1 MDRTNPTLDLSIV
14 LPVCNEAG
22 SLSSLIPELTAALRQ
37 LRRSYEIIAV
47 DDGSSDDS
55 VAVLR
60 RLQEDEPCLRIIQF
74 RRNFGQTAAFTA
86 GFDYARGEIIVTMD
100 ADGQQDPADIPRLLE
115 VMEEGDYDLVSGW
128 RQDRKEP
135 YLTRKLPSKI
145 ANWLI
150 ANASDVHLH
159 DRGCSLKA
167 LRRDLVKQMHLYGEL
182 HRFIPEVASLI
193 GVHVAEVPV
202 SDRPRKAGKSKYGA
216 LSRTPRVI
224 LDLLTVSFLLSY
236 SNRPMQ
242 LFGTVGL
249 ASSGIGGLI
258 LIYLAGAKVINGLLY
273 GEEGF
278 RAFRIGTNPWTMLA
292 VLLTVLG
299 IQFLMMG
306 LLGEI
311 LTRTY
316 HEAQG
321 KPIYVV
327 RQVLEV
333 PQAPHVVGGMVT
345 ADPALHAVEGAV
357 TADPALHAA
366 EGAVTAGQAL
376 HAAKDAVTADPALH
390 AVEGAVTAD
399 PDVEQEHT

>member
-1 MDRTNPTLDLSIV
+1 MDKANPTLDLSIV
-14 LPVCNEAG
+14 IPVYNEAE
-22 SLSSLIPELTAALRQ
+22 SLPSLIPELTAVLQQ
-37 LRRSYEIIAV
+37 LGRSYEIIAV

-60 RLQEDEPCLRIIQF
+60 RSQQDEPKLRIVQF
-74 RRNFGQTAAFTA
+74 RRNFGQTAAFAA
-86 GFDYARGEIIVTMD
+86 GFDYARGAIIVTVD
-100 ADGQQDPADIPRLLE
+100 ADGQNDPADIPRLLE

-128 RQDRKEP
+128 RQNRKEP
-135 YLTRKLPSKI
+135 FLTRKLPSMI

-150 ANASDVHLH
+150 ANASDIHLH

-182 HRFIPEVASLI
+182 HRFIPEVAGLI
-193 GVHVAEVPV
+193 GVRVAEVPV
-202 SDRPRKAGKSKYGA
+202 NDRPRRAGKSKYGA
-216 LSRTPRVI
+216 LSRIPRVI
-224 LDLLTVSFLLSY
+224 LDLITISFLLSY

-242 LFGTVGL
+242 LFGTIGL
-249 ASSGIGGLI
+249 VSSGLGGLV
-258 LIYLAGAKVINGLLY
+258 LTYLAGAKVINGLLY
-273 GEEGF
+273 GEEAF

-299 IQFLMMG
+299 VQFLMMG

-321 KPIYVV
+321 KPIYAV

-333 PQAPHVVGGMVT
+333 PEQPDEAPHLDFGQRRFAHGG
-345 ADPALHAVEGAV
+345 
-357 TADPALHAA
+357 AA
-366 EGAVTAGQAL
+366 GEAMAAGV
-376 HAAKDAVTADPALH
+376 DAVDEA
-390 AVEGAVTAD
+390 
-399 PDVEQEHT
+399 

>member
-1 MDRTNPTLDLSIV
+1 MKREDVKMETTDPEVDLSIV
-14 LPVCNEAG
+14 LPVYNEAG
-22 SLSSLIPELTAALRQ
+22 SLPSLIPEVTAVLNK
-37 LRRSYEIIAV
+37 LGRSYEIVAV

-60 RLQEDEPCLRIIQF
+60 QLQEDEPHLRIVQF

-86 GFDYARGEIIVTMD
+86 GFDYARGGIIVTMD
-100 ADGQQDPADIPRLLE
+100 ADGQQNPADIPRLLE
-115 VMEEGDYDLVSGW
+115 VMEEGDYDLVNGW
-128 RQDRKEP
+128 RQNRKEP
-135 YLTRKLPSKI
+135 FLTRRLPSKV

-150 ANASDVHLH
+150 ANASDIHLH

-167 LRRDLVKQMHLYGEL
+167 LRRDLVKQMRLYGEL
-182 HRFIPEVASLI
+182 HRFIPEIASLI
-193 GVHVAEVPV
+193 GVRVAEVPV
-202 SDRPRKAGKSKYGA
+202 SDRPRKAGRSKYGA

-236 SNRPMQ
+236 SNSPMR
-242 LFGTVGL
+242 LFGTVGMV
-249 ASSGIGGLI
+249 SSGIGGLI
-258 LIYLAGAKVINGLLY
+258 LMYLAGAKVISGLLY
-273 GEEGF
+273 GEAGF

-321 KPIYVV
+321 KPIYTV
-327 RQVLEV
+327 RQIIE
-333 PQAPHVVGGMVT
+333 T
-345 ADPALHAVEGAV
+345 ARQE
-357 TADPALHAA
+357 
-366 EGAVTAGQAL
+366 
-376 HAAKDAVTADPALH
+376 
-390 AVEGAVTAD
+390 
-399 PDVEQEHT
+399 EQEHP

>member
-1 MDRTNPTLDLSIV
+1 MRKAQASLRFTHYLPPHFVSPVTNQMEPTKPTLDLSIV
-14 LPVCNEAG
+14 LPVYNESE
-22 SLSSLIPELTAALRQ
+22 SLPSLIPELTAVLRQ

-60 RLQEDEPCLRIIQF
+60 HLQENEPHLRIVQF
-74 RRNFGQTAAFTA
+74 RRNFGQTAAFAA
-86 GFDYARGEIIVTMD
+86 GFDYARGKIIITVD
-100 ADGQQDPADIPRLLE
+100 ADGQNDPADIPRLLDTLE
-115 VMEEGDYDLVSGW
+115 TGDYDLVSGW

-135 YLTRKLPSKI
+135 FLTRKLPSTI

-150 ANASDVHLH
+150 ASASDVHLH

-167 LRRDLVKQMHLYGEL
+167 MRRDLVKQMHLYGEL

-193 GVHVAEVPV
+193 GVRAAEVPV
-202 SDRPRKAGKSKYGA
+202 NDRPRKAGQSKYGA

-224 LDLLTVSFLLSY
+224 LDLITISFLISY

-249 ASSGIGGLI
+249 LSSGLGGLV
-258 LIYLAGAKVINGLLY
+258 LVYLAGSKVVNGLLY
-273 GEEGF
+273 GEEAF

-299 IQFLMMG
+299 VQFMMMG

-327 RQVLEV
+327 RQVLDG
-333 PQAPHVVGGMVT
+333 PARQGT
-345 ADPALHAVEGAV
+345 ALDAGPGIASSSSDFGERSRAVETLSRSIGE
-357 TADPALHAA
+357 AA
-366 EGAVTAGQAL
+366 GDEA
-376 HAAKDAVTADPALH
+376 
-390 AVEGAVTAD
+390 
-399 PDVEQEHT
+399 

>member
-1 MDRTNPTLDLSIV
+1 MDPTDPTLDLSIV
-14 LPVCNEAG
+14 LPVYNEEG
-22 SLSSLIPELTAALRQ
+22 SLPSLISELTDALQ
-37 LRRSYEIIAV
+37 ELGRSYEIVAV

-60 RLQEDEPCLRIIQF
+60 RLQEQEPYLRIIQF

-100 ADGQQDPADIPRLLE
+100 ADGQQNPADIASLLK
-115 VMEEGDYDLVSGW
+115 VMEEGDYDLVNGW
-128 RQDRKEP
+128 RQNRKEP
-135 YLTRKLPSKI
+135 FLTRKLPSMI

-150 ANASDVHLH
+150 ANASDIHLH

-167 LRRDLVKQMHLYGEL
+167 LRRDLVKQIHLYGEL

-193 GVHVAEVPV
+193 GVRIAEVPV

-224 LDLLTVSFLLSY
+224 LDLITVSFLLSY
-236 SNRPMQ
+236 SSRPMQ
-242 LFGTVGL
+242 LFGTIGLLSGGVGG
-249 ASSGIGGLI
+249 GIVL
-258 LIYLAGAKVINGLLY
+258 YLFGAKIVNGLLY
-273 GEEGF
+273 GEQGF
-278 RAFRIGTNPWTMLA
+278 RNYRIGTSPWLMLG

-299 IQFLMMG
+299 VQFLMMG

-327 RQVLEV
+327 RRVLD
-333 PQAPHVVGGMVT
+333 GS
-345 ADPALHAVEGAV
+345 
-357 TADPALHAA
+357 
-366 EGAVTAGQAL
+366 
-376 HAAKDAVTADPALH
+376 
-390 AVEGAVTAD
+390 
-399 PDVEQEHT
+399 QEERA

>member
-1 MDRTNPTLDLSIV
+1 MNTNGPTLELSVV
-14 LPVCNEAG
+14 LPVYNEAG
-22 SLSSLIPELTAALRQ
+22 ALPSLVPELTAALQ
-37 LRRSYEIIAV
+37 QMDCSYEIIAI

-60 RLQEDEPCLRIIQF
+60 RLQADEPHLRIIQF
-74 RRNFGQTAAFTA
+74 RRNFGQTAAFNA
-86 GFDYARGEIIVTMD
+86 GFDHARGKIVVTMD
-100 ADGQQDPADIPRLLE
+100 ADGQQDPADIPRLVE
-115 VMEEGDYDLVSGW
+115 VMEEGDYDLVNGW
-128 RQDRKEP
+128 RQNRKEP
-135 YLTRKLPSKI
+135 FLTRRLPSKI

-150 ANASDVHLH
+150 TNASDVHLH

-182 HRFIPEVASLI
+182 HRFIPEIASLI
-193 GVHVAEVPV
+193 GVRVTEVPV
-202 SDRPRKAGKSKYGA
+202 SDRPRKAGRSKYGA

-224 LDLLTVSFLLSY
+224 LDLFTVSFLLSY

-249 ASSGIGGLI
+249 LSSGLGGLI
-258 LIYLAGAKVINGLLY
+258 LAYLAGAKIINGLLY

-292 VLLTVLG
+292 VMLTVLG

-316 HEAQG
+316 HEAQE

-327 RQVLEV
+327 RRVIEV
-333 PQAPHVVGGMVT
+333 S
-345 ADPALHAVEGAV
+345 
-357 TADPALHAA
+357 
-366 EGAVTAGQAL
+366 
-376 HAAKDAVTADPALH
+376 
-390 AVEGAVTAD
+390 
-399 PDVEQEHT
+399 EQEEQEQA

>member
-1 MDRTNPTLDLSIV
+1 MDTHNPTIELSVV
-14 LPVCNEAG
+14 LPVYNEAG
-22 SLSSLIPELTAALRQ
+22 ALPSLIPELTAALQQMGRG
-37 LRRSYEIIAV
+37 YEIIAV

-60 RLQEDEPCLRIIQF
+60 RLQANEPYLRIVQF
-74 RRNFGQTAAFTA
+74 RRNFGQTAAFNA
-86 GFDYARGEIIVTMD
+86 GFDHARGKIVVTLD

-115 VMEEGDYDLVSGW
+115 VMEEGDYDLVNGW
-128 RQDRKEP
+128 RQNRKEP
-135 YLTRKLPSKI
+135 FLTRRLPSKI

-150 ANASDVHLH
+150 TNASDVHLH

-182 HRFIPEVASLI
+182 HRFIPEIASLI
-193 GVHVAEVPV
+193 GVRVAEVPV
-202 SDRPRKAGKSKYGA
+202 SDRPRKAGESKYGT

-249 ASSGIGGLI
+249 LSSGTGGLI
-258 LIYLAGAKVINGLLY
+258 LAYLAGAKIVNGLLY

-292 VLLTVLG
+292 VMLTVLG

-327 RQVLEV
+327 RQVIE
-333 PQAPHVVGGMVT
+333 AS
-345 ADPALHAVEGAV
+345 
-357 TADPALHAA
+357 
-366 EGAVTAGQAL
+366 
-376 HAAKDAVTADPALH
+376 
-390 AVEGAVTAD
+390 
-399 PDVEQEHT
+399 EQED